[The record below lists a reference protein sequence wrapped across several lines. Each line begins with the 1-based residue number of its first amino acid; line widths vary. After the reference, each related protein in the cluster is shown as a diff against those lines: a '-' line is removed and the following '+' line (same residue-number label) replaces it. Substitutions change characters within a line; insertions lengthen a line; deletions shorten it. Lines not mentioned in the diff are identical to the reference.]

1 METLPYLTDE
11 CRATLFSST
20 AYSDDIIPTLVK
32 ILRDILWIVA
42 ADIDPDFSH
51 HFDRKRVNL
60 CGRLYTGRTD
70 LSLGMKMLKDSMV
83 ISYFT
88 DLTDETGSACR
99 CTGCWMTY
107 DDILY
112 GTSVS

>member
-1 METLPYLTDE
+1 MVNVFVLIRTGECIRIIEADMETLPYFSNE

-42 ADIDPDFSH
+42 TDIDPDFRH

-60 CGRLYTGRTD
+60 CSRLYTGRTD
-70 LSLGMKMLKDSMV
+70 LSLGMKMLKDSMGHLAAASV
-83 ISYFT
+83 
-88 DLTDETGSACR
+88 A
-99 CTGCWMTY
+99 
-107 DDILY
+107 
-112 GTSVS
+112 GT